1 MRQRLKLIL
10 FAALSAALTVAGLS
24 LAAGGGSS
32 GSKDGDT
39 AGTWDVKRGFG
50 GPGSHMRLDEDLADV
65 MHTIHEAVE
74 KKAPE
79 IAEPIIA
86 KAEDAGDITGAQADQ
101 LRAAAKSIADGERP
115 DGDVRALL
123 RDKDVRKVVR
133 DSFAAAHKQTPAI
146 AEPILDKAVDD
157 QQITSAQAD
166 DIREKL
172 KNPPRFFHGRG
183 FKHGHGPGGPGG
195 PGHLGN
201 IDQDVADVV
210 RDIHEAVENQ
220 APEIAEPVI
229 AKAEDAGDIT
239 GAQADQLR
247 TAAKSIADG
256 KRPDGDLRAL
266 LRDED
271 VRKVVGDAFAAAHKQ
286 APAIAEPILDKAVAD
301 KQITSAQ
308 ADDIRAKLKQVRS
321 LRAGP
326 PRFGGPPHF
335 EGPPPFGGPGGPHK
349 GGQRPAVLVNPA

>member
-32 GSKDGDT
+32 GSKGNDT
-39 AGTWDVKRGFG
+39 TGTWEVKRGFG
-50 GPGSHMRLDEDLADV
+50 GPGFEMRLDEDLADV
-65 MHTIHEAVE
+65 MHQIHEAVE

-133 DSFAAAHKQTPAI
+133 DAFAAAHKQTPAI

-157 QQITSAQAD
+157 QKITSAQAD

-172 KNPPRFFHGRG
+172 KNPPRFG
-183 FKHGHGPGGPGG
+183 FGHGPGKPHRF
-195 PGHLGN
+195 GHFGH
-201 IDQDVADVV
+201 IDEDVAAVV
-210 RDIHEAVENQ
+210 RDIHEAVEKK

-247 TAAKSIADG
+247 AAAKSIADG

-286 APAIAEPILDKAVAD
+286 ASAIAEPILDKAVAD
-301 KQITSAQ
+301 KQITSTQ
-308 ADDIRAKLKQVRS
+308 ADDIRAKLKKVRS

-326 PRFGGPPHF
+326 PPFGSAFEGPPHF

-349 GGQRPAVLVNPA
+349 DGQRPAVFVNPA